1 MNMHTGT
8 QDDNYDPM
16 PPSDELRAGEYVL
29 GVLDAQA
36 RRDVQSR
43 MTTDPAFTGMV
54 HAWEERLAPLLDE
67 ATTAQ
72 PAPHVWPRIRTQLG
86 WAPVEGARPT
96 GVWNSAA
103 FWRTTTVLAMAASV
117 AAIVIGLQQR
127 QALSPAPAPVA
138 VQAPATEEQAA
149 KPVTVLA
156 GADGATAW
164 IATINAARDKVLMVP
179 VPRPLDASGRVDELW
194 IIPAGQA
201 PVSLGFVSNEKA
213 HTIAIPAAI
222 RRAVAIGATLAITLE
237 PQAGMPHAAP
247 SGPVVAKGDIRQI

>member
-1 MNMHTGT
+1 MHNDTRE
-8 QDDNYDPM
+8 DSFDPM

-36 RRDVQSR
+36 RHDVQAR
-43 MTTDPAFTGMV
+43 MAGEPVFARLV
-54 HAWEERLAPLLDE
+54 HAWEDRLAPLLNE
-67 ATTAQ
+67 ATSTQ
-72 PAPHVWPRIRTQLG
+72 PASHVWPRIRTQLG
-86 WAPVEGARPT
+86 WAPMEGARAT
-96 GVWNSAA
+96 GAWNSVA
-103 FWRTTTVLAMAASV
+103 FWRATTALAAAASV

-127 QALSPAPAPVA
+127 PALSPTTPVA
-138 VQAPATEEQAA
+138 VQPPVAEEQAA

-164 IATINAARDKVLMVP
+164 IATIDATRDKVLMVP
-179 VPRPLDASGRVDELW
+179 VPRPADASGRVDELW

-247 SGPVVAKGDIRQI
+247 SGPIVAKGDIRQI